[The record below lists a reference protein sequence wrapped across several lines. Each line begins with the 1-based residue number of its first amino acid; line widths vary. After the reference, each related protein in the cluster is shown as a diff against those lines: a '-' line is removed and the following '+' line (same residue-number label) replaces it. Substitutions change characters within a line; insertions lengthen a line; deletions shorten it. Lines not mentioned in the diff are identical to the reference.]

1 MINKCY
7 HDVCGGC
14 LRLEERF
21 FMDGNET
28 KKTAYVC
35 PVCIERDWPYPSL
48 ISMQSLN
55 ILLAEKVR
63 TFAMNKCI
71 YAYTEML

>member
-1 MINKCY
+1 MDSCKDLKSDMACKLSLIERRSDDFRCEVTACKRLGTFLINKCY

-28 KKTAYVC
+28 KKN
-35 PVCIERDWPYPSL
+35 SL
-48 ISMQSLN
+48 RLSCMH
-55 ILLAEKVR
+55 
-63 TFAMNKCI
+63 
-71 YAYTEML
+71 